1 MKALEQQYQF
11 QYLELYHRLYAN
23 QMLDIGEYA
32 SHWSKEVY
40 PRLKTHP
47 PFFLYSCEFEL
58 IPLAKKLLTTTDG
71 RESYF
76 AFEKNKINIIVM
88 KRILLALL
96 FISHCSFAQVKDFFG
111 IIKDN
116 DGYVNIRE
124 KANIKSKIIGTL
136 SNNTMVYIG
145 EDPIGNWLK
154 NEDNGY
160 IYKDRVQW
168 IHHFKAIP
176 SVGGNEYLD
185 IFSQDGI
192 EVKVATQKFD
202 KNKHEIIYT
211 KKFGV
216 TKIDGFDPYG
226 VDYDLPK
233 YEYKSIEVTI
243 NGKKVDFPKKAYSDL
258 LDPLSAI
265 KVYYDKDSDAL
276 YIVTTGGAGAAEY
289 DVCWQIINGIYKDR
303 KVGSF

>member
-1 MKALEQQYQF
+1 M
-11 QYLELYHRLYAN
+11 
-23 QMLDIGEYA
+23 
-32 SHWSKEVY
+32 SKQEKDFSD
-40 PRLKTHP
+40 L
-47 PFFLYSCEFEL
+47 SQ
-58 IPLAKKLLTTTDG
+58 KLLTTTDG
-71 RESYF
+71 SESYF
-76 AFEKNKINIIVM
+76 ALKKDKINIIVM

-176 SVGGNEYLD
+176 SVGGNE
-185 IFSQDGI
+185 
-192 EVKVATQKFD
+192 
-202 KNKHEIIYT
+202 
-211 KKFGV
+211 
-216 TKIDGFDPYG
+216 
-226 VDYDLPK
+226 
-233 YEYKSIEVTI
+233 
-243 NGKKVDFPKKAYSDL
+243 
-258 LDPLSAI
+258 
-265 KVYYDKDSDAL
+265 
-276 YIVTTGGAGAAEY
+276 
-289 DVCWQIINGIYKDR
+289 
-303 KVGSF
+303 

>member
-1 MKALEQQYQF
+1 
-11 QYLELYHRLYAN
+11 
-23 QMLDIGEYA
+23 
-32 SHWSKEVY
+32 
-40 PRLKTHP
+40 
-47 PFFLYSCEFEL
+47 
-58 IPLAKKLLTTTDG
+58 
-71 RESYF
+71 
-76 AFEKNKINIIVM
+76 M
-88 KRILLALL
+88 KRILLVLL
-96 FISHCSFAQVKDFFG
+96 FISHYSFAQVKDFFG

-168 IHHFKAIP
+168 IHYFKSIP

-202 KNKHEIIYT
+202 KNKHKLFI
-211 KKFGV
+211 
-216 TKIDGFDPYG
+216 
-226 VDYDLPK
+226 L
-233 YEYKSIEVTI
+233 KSLV
-243 NGKKVDFPKKAYSDL
+243 L
-258 LDPLSAI
+258 L
-265 KVYYDKDSDAL
+265 K
-276 YIVTTGGAGAAEY
+276 
-289 DVCWQIINGIYKDR
+289 
-303 KVGSF
+303 

>member
-1 MKALEQQYQF
+1 
-11 QYLELYHRLYAN
+11 
-23 QMLDIGEYA
+23 
-32 SHWSKEVY
+32 
-40 PRLKTHP
+40 
-47 PFFLYSCEFEL
+47 
-58 IPLAKKLLTTTDG
+58 
-71 RESYF
+71 
-76 AFEKNKINIIVM
+76 M

-124 KANIKSKIIGTL
+124 KANIKSKVIGTL

-192 EVKVATQKFD
+192 EVTVATQKFD
-202 KNKHEIIYT
+202 KNKHKIIYT
-211 KKFGV
+211 KKVGV

-226 VDYDLPK
+226 VDYDLPE

-265 KVYYDKDSDAL
+265 KVYYDKDNDAL